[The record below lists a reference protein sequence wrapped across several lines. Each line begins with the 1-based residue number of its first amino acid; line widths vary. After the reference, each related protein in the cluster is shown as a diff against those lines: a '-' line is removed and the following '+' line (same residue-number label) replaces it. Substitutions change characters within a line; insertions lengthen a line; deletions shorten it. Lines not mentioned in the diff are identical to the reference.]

1 MQRGAIQ
8 LLTAAGQLLGEVVSS
23 LIAGGAG
30 ILAYRSVTSALRQ
43 GGAVAVRPFRG
54 RRE

>member
-8 LLTAAGQLLGEVVSS
+8 LLTTAGQLLGEAVSG

-30 ILAYRSVTSALRQ
+30 ILAYRSVTAALWQR
-43 GGAVAVRPFRG
+43 GAVAVRPFRE
-54 RRE
+54 RR